1 MYSRRVPTTALV
13 NCFLFFLLLGW
24 TTLAQGKDLALI
36 SNKSNEV
43 VAVTMPELVKVCKGQ
58 VSRWPDGKPVS
69 FITRDPTA
77 PEMRLLLEK
86 VYGMSKDEVKATIAS
101 ANHSRANHP
110 AIVVVESDEAVVK
123 KVESVPGAVGLVD
136 VYSISGAV
144 TVLKVG
150 GKLPLEPGYP
160 LHGN

>member
-1 MYSRRVPTTALV
+1 MYSRRVLAAALV
-13 NCFLFFLLLGW
+13 ICFSFLGW
-24 TTLAQGKDLALI
+24 TVAAQAKDLALI

-43 VAVTMPELVKVCKGQ
+43 VAVTLPELVKVCKGQ

-69 FITRDPTA
+69 FITRDPAA
-77 PEMRLLLEK
+77 PEMKLLLEK

-110 AIVVVESDEAVVK
+110 AIVVVDTDEAVVK
-123 KVESVPGAVGLVD
+123 KVESLPGAVGLVD

>member
-1 MYSRRVPTTALV
+1 MYSRRVLAAALV
-13 NCFLFFLLLGW
+13 SCFLFLGW
-24 TTLAQGKDLALI
+24 TVAAQAKDLALI

-43 VAVTMPELVKVCKGQ
+43 VAITLPELVKVCKGQ

-69 FITRDPTA
+69 FITRDPAA
-77 PEMRLLLEK
+77 PEMKLLLEK

-110 AIVVVESDEAVVK
+110 AIVVVDTDEAVVK
-123 KVESVPGAVGLVD
+123 KVESLPGAVGLVD

>member
-1 MYSRRVPTTALV
+1 VHSRRVLAAVLV
-13 NCFLFFLLLGW
+13 VCLLFLGW
-24 TTLAQGKDLALI
+24 TAVAQAKDLALI

-43 VAVTMPELVKVCKGQ
+43 VAITLPELVKICKGQ
-58 VSRWPDGKPVS
+58 VSRWPEGKPVS

-110 AIVVVESDEAVVK
+110 AIVVVDTDEAVVK
-123 KVESVPGAVGLVD
+123 KVESLPGAVGLVD

>member
-1 MYSRRVPTTALV
+1 MYSRRVLAAALV
-13 NCFLFFLLLGW
+13 ICFLFLGW
-24 TTLAQGKDLALI
+24 TVAAQAKDLALI

-43 VAVTMPELVKVCKGQ
+43 VAITLPELVKVCKGQ

-69 FITRDPTA
+69 FITRDPAA
-77 PEMRLLLEK
+77 PEMKLLLEK

-110 AIVVVESDEAVVK
+110 AIVVVDTDEAVVK
-123 KVESVPGAVGLVD
+123 KVESLPGAVGLVD

>member
-1 MYSRRVPTTALV
+1 MHSRRVLAAVLV
-13 NCFLFFLLLGW
+13 VCLLFLGW
-24 TTLAQGKDLALI
+24 TAVAQAKDLALI

-58 VSRWPDGKPVS
+58 VSRWPEGKPVS

-86 VYGMSKDEVKATIAS
+86 VYGMSKDEAKATIAS

-110 AIVVVESDEAVVK
+110 AIVVVDSDEAVVK
-123 KVESVPGAVGLVD
+123 KVESIPGAVGLVD

>member
-1 MYSRRVPTTALV
+1 
-13 NCFLFFLLLGW
+13 LFFLLLGW

>member
-1 MYSRRVPTTALV
+1 MHSRHVLAAALV
-13 NCFLFFLLLGW
+13 VFFLGW
-24 TTLAQGKDLALI
+24 TTPAQGKDLALI

-43 VAVTMPELVKVCKGQ
+43 VAITFPEMVRVCKGQ

-77 PEMRLLLEK
+77 PEMKLLLEK
-86 VYGMSKDEVKATIAS
+86 VYGMSKDEVKATITS

-123 KVESVPGAVGLVD
+123 KVESLPGAVGLVD

-144 TVLKVG
+144 TVLKIG
-150 GKLPLEPGYP
+150 GKLPLQPGYP

>member
-1 MYSRRVPTTALV
+1 VHSRRVLAI
-13 NCFLFFLLLGW
+13 FFLLLGW
-24 TTLAQGKDLALI
+24 TALAQGKDLALI

-43 VAVTMPELVKVCKGQ
+43 VAITMPELVKVCKGQ

-69 FITRDPTA
+69 FITRDPAA

-110 AIVVVESDEAVVK
+110 AIVVVDSDEAVVK
-123 KVESVPGAVGLVD
+123 KVESLPGAVGLVD

>member
-1 MYSRRVPTTALV
+1 MHSRRVLAAVLV
-13 NCFLFFLLLGW
+13 VCLLFLGW
-24 TTLAQGKDLALI
+24 TAVAQAKDLALI

-58 VSRWPDGKPVS
+58 VSRWPEGKPVS

-110 AIVVVESDEAVVK
+110 AIVVVDSDEAVVK
-123 KVESVPGAVGLVD
+123 KVESLPGAVGLVD

>member
-1 MYSRRVPTTALV
+1 VYSRRVLAAALVIFFFVFFFGWTAL
-13 NCFLFFLLLGW
+13 
-24 TTLAQGKDLALI
+24 AQAKDFALV

-43 VAVTMPELVKVCKGQ
+43 VAVTFPELVKVCKGQ
-58 VSRWPDGKPVS
+58 MSRWPDGKPVS
-69 FITRDPTA
+69 FVTRDPTA
-77 PEMRLLLEK
+77 PEMKLLLEK
-86 VYGMSKDEVKATIAS
+86 IYGMSKDEVKATIAS

-123 KVESVPGAVGLVD
+123 KVESTPGAVGLVD
-136 VYSISGAV
+136 VYSISGGV

>member
-1 MYSRRVPTTALV
+1 MHSRRVLAAVLV
-13 NCFLFFLLLGW
+13 VCLLFLGW
-24 TTLAQGKDLALI
+24 TAVAQAKDLALI

-43 VAVTMPELVKVCKGQ
+43 VAITLPELVKICKGQ

-110 AIVVVESDEAVVK
+110 AIVVVDTDEAVVK
-123 KVESVPGAVGLVD
+123 KVESLPGAVGLVD

>member
-1 MYSRRVPTTALV
+1 VYSRRVLAAALV
-13 NCFLFFLLLGW
+13 IFFLFLGW
-24 TTLAQGKDLALI
+24 TALAQAKDFALV

-43 VAVTMPELVKVCKGQ
+43 VAVTFPELVKVCKGQ
-58 VSRWPDGKPVS
+58 MSRWPDGKPVS
-69 FITRDPTA
+69 FVTRDPTA
-77 PEMRLLLEK
+77 PEMKLLLEK

-123 KVESVPGAVGLVD
+123 KVESTPGAVGLVD
-136 VYSISGAV
+136 VYAISGGV
-144 TVLKVG
+144 TVLRVG

>member
-1 MYSRRVPTTALV
+1 VYSRRVLAAALV
-13 NCFLFFLLLGW
+13 ICFLFLGW
-24 TTLAQGKDLALI
+24 TVAAQAKDLALI

-43 VAVTMPELVKVCKGQ
+43 VAITLPELVKVCKGQ

-69 FITRDPTA
+69 FITRDPAA
-77 PEMRLLLEK
+77 PEMKLLLEK

-110 AIVVVESDEAVVK
+110 AIVVVDTDEAVVK
-123 KVESVPGAVGLVD
+123 KVESLPGAVGLVD